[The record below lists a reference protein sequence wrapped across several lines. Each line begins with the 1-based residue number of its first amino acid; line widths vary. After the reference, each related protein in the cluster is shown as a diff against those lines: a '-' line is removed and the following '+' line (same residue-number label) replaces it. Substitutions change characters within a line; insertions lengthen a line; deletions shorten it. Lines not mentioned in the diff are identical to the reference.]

1 MPSFDLPLLQEKY
14 VLQQHEIEL
23 LKRNVAYLSRKLD
36 ETIFRIEALEA
47 YYNENVKITTLHIEG
62 TA

>member
-23 LKRNVAYLSRKLD
+23 LKRTVAHLQR
-36 ETIFRIEALEA
+36 ENTIMLRELEII
-47 YYNENVKITTLHIEG
+47 KSQRGTT
-62 TA
+62 A